1 VRVVGI
7 AVLVVCLALW
17 AVSAPAGEGV
27 PRQAGVRIG
36 IYDSRAIAVAF
47 VGSEVWMAS
56 VGKQLAAMKAEYDD
70 AKAQGNQQRVKE
82 LEAEGKAGQALLHK
96 QGFGTTPVDDI
107 LKHIGNKAPEIAKAA
122 GVGPIISKWDKV
134 ALAKYESA
142 EKVDITMALVN
153 AFHPTDRQLKFAI
166 DIQKRPPVEAAGE

>member
-1 VRVVGI
+1 MVV
-7 AVLVVCLALW
+7 LMVCLALW
-17 AVSAPAGEGV
+17 AVSAPAEEGAAK
-27 PRQAGVRIG
+27 PAGVRVG

-47 VGSEVWMAS
+47 VGSEVWKTS
-56 VGKQLAAMKAEYDD
+56 TGRQLAAIKTEYDE

-82 LEAEGKAGQALLHK
+82 LEAEGKARQALLHN

-107 LKHIGNKAPEIAKAA
+107 LKHIGDKMPEITKAA
-122 GVGPIISKWDKV
+122 GVGPIASKWDKA

-166 DIQKRPPVEAAGE
+166 DIQKRPPVGVTGE